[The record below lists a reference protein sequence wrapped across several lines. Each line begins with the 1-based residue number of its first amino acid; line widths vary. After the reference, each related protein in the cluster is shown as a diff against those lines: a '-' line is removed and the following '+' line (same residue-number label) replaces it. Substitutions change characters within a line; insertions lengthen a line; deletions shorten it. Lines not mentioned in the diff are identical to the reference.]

1 MYLWIHAPSNYK
13 MKIIDLPNPK
23 RINRLP
29 TSTTV
34 IFSEKNFSEQ
44 GFLIK
49 KIELRLF
56 IEKIDKKLG
65 PYSLIT
71 CLIDTDKGSIEMIY
85 EEGYLG
91 INSLERSKELLIS
104 NLGISG
110 LIKRSMIAFESA
122 INK

>member
-1 MYLWIHAPSNYK
+1 MYLLIHAPSNYK

-23 RINRLP
+23 RINRIP
-29 TSTTV
+29 DRATV

-56 IEKIDKKLG
+56 IEKIDEKLG

-71 CLIDTDKGSIEMIY
+71 CLVDTDKGSIEMIY
-85 EEGYLG
+85 EEGYHG

-110 LIKRSMIAFESA
+110 LIKRSVIALESA
-122 INK
+122 LNR